1 MAVAW
6 SIGVV
11 LHLAARFHMLQSP
24 AEQLQF
30 VEELVQVTAVSGLLL
45 QVLGPRCSLLPFF
58 LALRAAETLISANA
72 GCDESTA
79 GNSIDAIESE
89 ISDFVV
95 GKNPLSA
102 LEHCAFAE
110 ELSQDLSRG
119 LYWLRR
125 VHTELNAHCAEH
137 VEDVLL
143 LWADALQYLRAV
155 VKLDVLTLQ

>member
-1 MAVAW
+1 
-6 SIGVV
+6 
-11 LHLAARFHMLQSP
+11 
-24 AEQLQF
+24 
-30 VEELVQVTAVSGLLL
+30 
-45 QVLGPRCSLLPFF
+45 

-110 ELSQDLSRG
+110 ELSEDLSRG